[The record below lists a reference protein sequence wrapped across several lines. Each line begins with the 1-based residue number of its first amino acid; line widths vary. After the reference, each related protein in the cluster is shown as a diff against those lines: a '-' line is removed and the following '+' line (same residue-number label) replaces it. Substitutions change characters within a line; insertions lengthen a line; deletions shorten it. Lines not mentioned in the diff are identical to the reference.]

1 MDRVY
6 EARLTS
12 SAVPDTVRYVNAGAF
27 VVPAPAVAALPPGPR
42 WPRPWQTAAWISRPG
57 PFLERCRARYGDAF
71 TVRIAG
77 ETWVFL
83 SDPEDVKRTFTGD
96 PRLLRAGEA
105 NIILRPVVGSRSVL
119 LLDEPQHMIDRKLML
134 PPFHGE
140 RMQRYGE
147 IMEQA
152 AREEIARWP
161 RGEPLALWP
170 RMQAITLEVIV
181 RAVFG
186 VRERGHM
193 DELEAR
199 LRRMLD
205 WVASP
210 SRLALLAISGPD
222 RVERNPRF
230 RRAVDAVD
238 ELLLAE
244 IARRRES
251 DDLAERDDILS
262 MLVQA
267 RYEDGS
273 AMGDRELRD
282 ELVTLLVAGHETTAT
297 SLAWALERLIRH
309 PAALARAREEAE
321 AGEGEYIDAVV
332 KETLR
337 LRPVLPI
344 VVRVLGEAMEFGGRL
359 IPAGASI
366 APCIYLMHRREDIY
380 PEASRFRP
388 ERFLEQPAG
397 TYTWIPFGG
406 GVRRCLG
413 ASFALF
419 EMRQVLQT
427 ILAAV
432 DLRPSEA
439 AAERVA
445 RRAITF
451 TPARQATAV
460 VAERRPP
467 VPAAG
472 PAEPLLASAADPVAG

>member
-1 MDRVY
+1 MRAADR
-6 EARLTS
+6 
-12 SAVPDTVRYVNAGAF
+12 
-27 VVPAPAVAALPPGPR
+27 AATLPPGPR
-42 WPRPWQTAAWISRPG
+42 SPRAWQTAGWISRPG
-57 PFLERCRARYGDAF
+57 PFLRRCRDRYGDVF
-71 TVRIAG
+71 TFRIAG
-77 ETWVFL
+77 ETWVML
-83 SDPEDVKRTFTGD
+83 SDPEDIKRTFTGD
-96 PRLLRAGEA
+96 PTMLRAGEA
-105 NIILRPVVGSRSVL
+105 NVILRPVVGSRSVL
-119 LLDEPQHMIDRKLML
+119 LLDEPDHMVDRKLML

-147 IMEQA
+147 IMIEA
-152 AREEIARWP
+152 THEEVARWP

-186 VRERGHM
+186 VRERDRM
-193 DELEAR
+193 DELERR

-210 SRLALLAISGPD
+210 SRLALVALSGPD
-222 RVERNPRF
+222 RVERNRPF

-244 IARRRES
+244 IAARRRS

-297 SLAWALERLIRH
+297 SLAWALERLMRH
-309 PAALARAREEAE
+309 PQALDRAREDAR
-321 AGEGEYIDAVV
+321 AGDGEYIDAVV

-344 VVRVLGEAMEFGGRL
+344 VVRVLGEAMDFGSYR
-359 IPAGASI
+359 IPAGASV
-366 APCIYLMHRREDIY
+366 APCIYLLHRREDIY
-380 PEASRFRP
+380 PQANRFRP

-419 EMRQVLQT
+419 EMRQVLQA
-427 ILAAV
+427 ILSEV
-432 DLRPSEA
+432 DLRPSDTRSEP
-439 AAERVA
+439 VA
-445 RRAITF
+445 RRAITL

-460 VAERRPP
+460 VSAAPAP
-467 VPAAG
+467 APAARA
-472 PAEPLLASAADPVAG
+472 AEAALATAAP

>member
-1 MDRVY
+1 M
-6 EARLTS
+6 
-12 SAVPDTVRYVNAGAF
+12 RYVTAATPTASADG
-27 VVPAPAVAALPPGPR
+27 VALPPGPR
-42 WPRPWQTAAWISRPG
+42 WPRAWQTAAWISRPG
-57 PFLERCRARYGDAF
+57 PFLQRCRARYGDVF
-71 TVRIAG
+71 TIRIAG

-105 NIILRPVVGSRSVL
+105 NAILRPVVGSRSVL

-147 IMEQA
+147 IMEQTT
-152 AREEIARWP
+152 REEIARWP
-161 RGEPLALWP
+161 RDAPLALWP

-186 VRERGHM
+186 VRERGRM
-193 DELEAR
+193 DELEGR

-205 WVASP
+205 WIANP
-210 SRLALLAISGPD
+210 SRLALVAISGPD
-222 RVERNPRF
+222 RVERNRRF

-251 DDLAERDDILS
+251 DDLDERDDILS

-267 RYEDGS
+267 RYDDGS

-309 PAALARAREEAE
+309 PQALARARDEAE

-337 LRPVLPI
+337 LRPVLPMVI
-344 VVRVLGEAMEFGGRL
+344 RVLGEAMAFGGRL
-359 IPAGASI
+359 IPAGASV

-380 PEASRFRP
+380 PQASRFRP

-427 ILAAV
+427 ILAEV
-432 DLRPSEA
+432 DLRASESA
-439 AAERVA
+439 SEPVA
-445 RRAITF
+445 RRAITL
-451 TPARQATAV
+451 TPARQATAI
-460 VAERRPP
+460 VAERRLPTLADP
-467 VPAAG
+467 G
-472 PAEPLLASAADPVAG
+472 PGEPLLASAAP

>member
-1 MDRVY
+1 VKNPLGD
-6 EARLTS
+6 
-12 SAVPDTVRYVNAGAF
+12 AG
-27 VVPAPAVAALPPGPR
+27 LPPGPR
-42 WPRPWQTAAWISRPG
+42 WPRAWQTGAWISRPG
-57 PFLERCRARYGDAF
+57 PFLERCRARFGDVF
-71 TVRIAG
+71 TVRLVGG
-77 ETWVFL
+77 ETFVFL
-83 SDPEDVKRTFTGD
+83 ADPEDVKHTFTGD

-105 NIILRPVVGSRSVL
+105 NLILRPIVGSRSVL
-119 LLDEPQHMIDRKLML
+119 LLDEPQHMVDRKLML
-134 PPFHGE
+134 PSFHGG

-147 IMEQA
+147 IMVEA
-152 AREEIARWP
+152 AQEEIARWP
-161 RGEPLALWP
+161 TGEPLALWP

-186 VRERGHM
+186 LRERGRM
-193 DELEAR
+193 DELEER

-205 WVASP
+205 WTANP
-210 SRLALLAISGPD
+210 SRLAMLAIGGPE
-222 RVERNPRF
+222 RMERNRRF

-238 ELLLAE
+238 ELLLGE

-309 PAALARAREEAE
+309 PPALERARAEAE

-344 VVRVLGEAMEFGGRL
+344 VARILGEPMAFGGHSL
-359 IPAGASI
+359 PAGATI
-366 APCIYLMHRREDIY
+366 APCIYLVHRRADVY
-380 PEASRFRP
+380 PDPGRFRP
-388 ERFLEQPAG
+388 ERFLEQAAG

-419 EMRQVLQT
+419 EMRQVLET
-427 ILAAV
+427 VLAEV
-432 DLRPSEA
+432 DLLPSDA
-439 AAERVA
+439 ASERVA
-445 RRAITF
+445 RRAITL

-460 VAERRPP
+460 VKARRASAPRIG
-467 VPAAG
+467 A
-472 PAEPLLASAADPVAG
+472 AEPPLAAATG

>member
-1 MDRVY
+1 MRADGDGGVG
-6 EARLTS
+6 
-12 SAVPDTVRYVNAGAF
+12 D
-27 VVPAPAVAALPPGPR
+27 LPPGPR
-42 WPRPWQTAAWISRPG
+42 WPRPWQTLGWISRPG
-57 PFLERCRARYGDAF
+57 PFLQRCRDRYGDVF
-71 TVRIAG
+71 TIRLSD
-77 ETWVFL
+77 ETFVFL
-83 SDPEDVKRTFTGD
+83 ADPEDVKRTFTGD

-105 NIILRPVVGSRSVL
+105 NAILRPVVGARSVL

-147 IMEQA
+147 IMSAA

-161 RGEPLALWP
+161 TGQPLALWP

-186 VRERGHM
+186 LRERGRM

-205 WVASP
+205 WTASP
-210 SRLALLAISGPD
+210 WRLAMLAVGGPD
-222 RVERNPRF
+222 RVERNRGF
-230 RRAVDAVD
+230 RRAVDGVD

-244 IARRRES
+244 IARRRHS
-251 DDLAERDDILS
+251 DDLAQRDDILS

-297 SLAWALERLIRH
+297 SLAWALERLMRH
-309 PAALARAREEAE
+309 PQALARAQAE
-321 AGEGEYIDAVV
+321 AKAGEVEYIDAIV

-344 VVRVLGEAMEFGGRL
+344 VVRVLGEPMTFGGRL
-359 IPAGASI
+359 LPAGTAV
-366 APCIYLMHRREDIY
+366 APCIYLVHRREDVY
-380 PEASRFRP
+380 PEPGRFRP
-388 ERFLEQPAG
+388 ERFLEQPPG

-427 ILAAV
+427 VLSEV
-432 DLRPSEA
+432 DLRPSDPASEL
-439 AAERVA
+439 VA
-445 RRAITF
+445 RRAITL
-451 TPARQATAV
+451 TPARQATAI
-460 VAERRPP
+460 VAGRR
-467 VPAAG
+467 AA
-472 PAEPLLASAADPVAG
+472 PRDASADEPLVAAAAP